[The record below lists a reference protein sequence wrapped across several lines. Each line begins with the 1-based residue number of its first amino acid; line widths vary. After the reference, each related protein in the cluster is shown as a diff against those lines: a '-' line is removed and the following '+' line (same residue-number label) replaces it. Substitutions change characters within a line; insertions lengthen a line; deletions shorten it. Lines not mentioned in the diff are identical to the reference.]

1 MIKTVQAKEEV
12 EEIFPLGIADRI
24 KRKLKFFKLN
34 YTDLKSSDNRKLP
47 NWLEMN
53 IYDKNLCLSGTP
65 RKEDIGK
72 III

>member
-1 MIKTVQAKEEV
+1 MIKTVQAKEEI

-47 NWLEMN
+47 NWL
-53 IYDKNLCLSGTP
+53 
-65 RKEDIGK
+65 
-72 III
+72 

>member
-1 MIKTVQAKEEV
+1 MIKVVQAKEEV
-12 EEIFPLGIADRI
+12 EEIFPLEIAERI

-34 YTDLKSSDNRKLP
+34 YTDLKLSENRKLP

-53 IYDKNLCLSGTP
+53 IYDKSLCLSGTP
-65 RKEDIGK
+65 RKEDKGK